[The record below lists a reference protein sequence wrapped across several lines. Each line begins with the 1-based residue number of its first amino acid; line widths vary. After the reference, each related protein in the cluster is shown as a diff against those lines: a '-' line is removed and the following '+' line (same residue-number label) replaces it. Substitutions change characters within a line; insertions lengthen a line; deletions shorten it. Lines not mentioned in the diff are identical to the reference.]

1 MKAEKLASY
10 CLAGLLAG
18 CVPLVS
24 LQPLF
29 TRDKLVFAEELLGI
43 WAEDANKP
51 QVTWEFARLEEEAA
65 ERLPGVL
72 RDEAQKCYRVRITD
86 SEDRKGVFAGC
97 LVKLGDRLFLDL
109 VPDKFPS
116 GEHDPEHMALIYN
129 AFFFLRVHTFM
140 RIDIAAGRLTIRLT
154 DDEAFKK
161 LVEAVP
167 KAVKHDVIDDH
178 PVLTAAAEE
187 LQAFV
192 TKYADDERLFANE
205 LALVRKSK

>member
-1 MKAEKLASY
+1 MKVEKITFCGLA
-10 CLAGLLAG
+10 ALLAG

-29 TRDKLVFAEELLGI
+29 TKDKIVFADELLGT
-43 WAEDANKP
+43 WADDANKP

-65 ERLPGVL
+65 ERLPGEL
-72 RDEAQKCYRVRITD
+72 REEARKCYRVNIAD

-116 GEHDPEHMALIYN
+116 GEHNPEHMALVYN

-140 RIDIAAGRLTIRLT
+140 RIAVADDRLTIRLT
-154 DDEAFKK
+154 DDEPFKK
-161 LVEAVP
+161 LIEAEP
-167 KAVKHDVIDDH
+167 KAVRHDVIDDH
-178 PVLTAAAEE
+178 PVLTASTEE

-205 LALVRKSK
+205 LTLTRKSR